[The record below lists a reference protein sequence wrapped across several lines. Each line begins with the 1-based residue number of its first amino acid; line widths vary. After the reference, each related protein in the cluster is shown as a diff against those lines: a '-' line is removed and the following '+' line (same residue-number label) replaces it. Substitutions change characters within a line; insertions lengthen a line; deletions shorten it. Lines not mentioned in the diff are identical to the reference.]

1 MPHGINYNPLKSF
14 NMFSQPPKSPI
25 QKKEKKCFYELLM
38 YKVKTYLFVTI
49 YMDEVKRDKDTVAR
63 NNLNP

>member
-1 MPHGINYNPLKSF
+1 
-14 NMFSQPPKSPI
+14 
-25 QKKEKKCFYELLM
+25 M